1 MRHAKSNVV
10 MTINTMSSK
19 QLESNG
25 INGAILAE
33 PMKPLL
39 TESHPFIPFP
49 NVTLNVLILYD
60 FVHTCVCIYAEVY
73 ICI

>member
-10 MTINTMSSK
+10 MTINTVSSK

-39 TESHPFIPFP
+39 TEKISH
-49 NVTLNVLILYD
+49 LYL
-60 FVHTCVCIYAEVY
+60 FLMLL
-73 ICI
+73 